1 MKRSFTVLCATILT
15 VFVLAL
21 IVGAG
26 TDGLL
31 RVWSTNPTF
40 GNPWPTPDDGGGNII
55 AGNPWPTPD
64 DGGGNII
71 AGNPWPTPDDGGGN
85 IIAGNPWPTP
95 DDGGG
100 NLRIA

>member
-1 MKRSFTVLCATILT
+1 MKRSVTVFCATILT
-15 VFVLAL
+15 VFVLVL

-26 TDGLL
+26 TDGAF

-64 DGGGNII
+64 DGGGNI

-100 NLRIA
+100 NVS